1 MINSF
6 FCDFKNFGL
15 DVKFGLWR
23 DCGINI
29 QEIFE
34 NHFLKRSP
42 RIGIGFVSPFIALKI
57 PYDQSTETK
66 PTWKQK
72 SISCQN
78 Y

>member
-1 MINSF
+1 MLNWT
-6 FCDFKNFGL
+6 K
-15 DVKFGLWR
+15 WR

-34 NHFLKRSP
+34 NHFEKDHLESASV
-42 RIGIGFVSPFIALKI
+42 FFIALKM

-66 PTWKQK
+66 THGSRNQQAVK
-72 SISCQN
+72 ITD